1 MDKCREKLPK
11 NRRGYYSEILTN
23 FEVENRSAAEYGT
36 TKTGA
41 PTVSP
46 TKWQIHTVKHAP
58 IIRNLN
64 KPETFCALAPA
75 ERWMYFEHEKRIVN
89 ICCEFYLFS

>member
-1 MDKCREKLPK
+1 MDKCEEPTPI

-23 FEVENRSAAEYGT
+23 DEVSDRSSAEYGT
-36 TKTGA
+36 LKPGA

-46 TKWQIHTVKHAP
+46 TKWQIYTVKHTP
-58 IIRNLN
+58 IIRCLN

-89 ICCEFYLFS
+89 MLKFLFI